1 MAKAILT
8 ANTEILPWPSLF
20 KDRRKKMVL
29 FRVLPIKIVD
39 IFYSVE
45 IVGYMVACVMQTHL
59 EKVVNTI
66 SYTSLFC
73 FSRDIRISYFIH

>member
-1 MAKAILT
+1 
-8 ANTEILPWPSLF
+8 
-20 KDRRKKMVL
+20 MVL

-59 EKVVNTI
+59 EKVVNTTFRKGCE
-66 SYTSLFC
+66 YN
-73 FSRDIRISYFIH
+73 FIHIAVLFFKRHQNLLLYSLNMSLAPNIGW